1 MEIFGIVH
9 KKSKRGWALPLL
21 TFFAFFLTSCLGDKG
36 TEAGDPHSND
46 KISLTG
52 QIVDR
57 ENAPISGVVVELA
70 KTGISDTTDAY
81 GKYSVHQAFIPNGLG
96 KLSANAVLDTLL
108 FKQHD
113 QQFAALEVTHWVD
126 TFPDLKV
133 VQRDISGLLLAGKV
147 QIATI
152 RGELSGDGISKN
164 QPLSAQFFYNQF
176 SNNYSGFVYFHV
188 ADTTQNYAVTVN
200 TYDAQ
205 SRFIGRSRTIPFSS
219 LAGNITVPP
228 FNPNNAIPT
237 AYAGKDTVVTTNNM
251 LALHGV
257 AVDSFGG
264 TISKWEWD
272 IGGAGVFKTTST
284 ADTTFLISSS
294 SSGIISCVLRVTD
307 NDGNTSANDTLTVIT
322 TPGGSLL
329 AARYFKDSVQTIF
342 ENRCVG
348 CHAKGSFGW
357 AQTGSDSIG
366 LDLKNAYAS
375 LVYKNSYEYQFTT
388 SVQRLR
394 VKPGFPDSSYL
405 FSKVSVQ
412 TPPYGGRM
420 PLGGAQLPDTEINI
434 IKKWIL
440 NGAPLGDTATH

>member
-1 MEIFGIVH
+1 M
-9 KKSKRGWALPLL
+9 
-21 TFFAFFLTSCLGDKG
+21 
-36 TEAGDPHSND
+36 
-46 KISLTG
+46 
-52 QIVDR
+52 
-57 ENAPISGVVVELA
+57 
-70 KTGISDTTDAY
+70 
-81 GKYSVHQAFIPNGLG
+81 
-96 KLSANAVLDTLL
+96 
-108 FKQHD
+108 
-113 QQFAALEVTHWVD
+113 
-126 TFPDLKV
+126 
-133 VQRDISGLLLAGKV
+133 
-147 QIATI
+147 
-152 RGELSGDGISKN
+152 
-164 QPLSAQFFYNQF
+164 
-176 SNNYSGFVYFHV
+176 
-188 ADTTQNYAVTVN
+188 
-200 TYDAQ
+200 
-205 SRFIGRSRTIPFSS
+205 
-219 LAGNITVPP
+219 
-228 FNPNNAIPT
+228 
-237 AYAGKDTVVTTNNM
+237 
-251 LALHGV
+251 

-294 SSGIISCVLRVTD
+294 SSGIILCVLRVTD